1 MQGILAIIL
10 LVDIVITLVFY
21 RKLPTQIAIHW
32 NSERVPNGFSTRFW
46 GAFSPIFIIIAIV
59 LLDFFF
65 SKVYEHSYVVEGAT
79 KIYSIS
85 AFILLSIVILV
96 SAAQIV
102 SLMWNTNYT
111 INMAFI
117 GDIISNIVICI
128 IGFIFIAIGAFL
140 KHTDTNAH
148 VGFHIGPK
156 VLSNDALKDDSIR
169 KKVNRIDGNALEIL
183 GIVVVIL
190 SFIIGTDKLATIMTF
205 IVLISSLAI
214 VIFTYSYSESLYRR
228 KLKKE

>member
-1 MQGILAIIL
+1 
-10 LVDIVITLVFY
+10 
-21 RKLPTQIAIHW
+21 
-32 NSERVPNGFSTRFW
+32 
-46 GAFSPIFIIIAIV
+46 
-59 LLDFFF
+59 
-65 SKVYEHSYVVEGAT
+65 VVERE
-79 KIYSIS
+79 KEIYSIS

-128 IGFIFIAIGAFL
+128 IGFIFYCDRCLL

-169 KKVNRIDGNALEIL
+169 KK
-183 GIVVVIL
+183 
-190 SFIIGTDKLATIMTF
+190 
-205 IVLISSLAI
+205 LIELM
-214 VIFTYSYSESLYRR
+214 EML
-228 KLKKE
+228 LKF